1 MPGPNTMKDNLPG
14 LTEVQA
20 AARRIGSSV
29 NTTPVLR
36 SRRLDA
42 ALGAELHFKCEN
54 LQRTGAFK
62 IRGASNAVRSLDD
75 AEAAA
80 GVATHSSGNHGAA
93 LAAAASDRGITAHIV
108 VPEGAVPSKLANIK
122 RHGGRIIPC
131 KPTLADRTR
140 VLEEVVAESGATVI
154 HPYNDPRIIAGQGT
168 AGLELAGQVPGLDV
182 VIVPVGGGG
191 LISGCSIALKGMNP
205 DIRVIGA
212 EPAGADDAVRSLA
225 AGEII
230 DDIDPDT
237 IADGL
242 RATIGPLTF
251 ALIREHVDRIV
262 TMSDDEI
269 LAAMRRLWE
278 CLKIIVEPSSA
289 TVLAAAEQ
297 YRDELRG
304 KRVGLILSGGN
315 VDLDR
320 IAFCARCGVG

>member
-1 MPGPNTMKDNLPG
+1 MKDNLPG